1 VQNTVVVRGKCVGK
15 LRDEKHT
22 VSGPGFDYICNIE
35 WKKDHAVFDYRW
47 TATADTVPADEWPKY
62 VKQRLKM
69 SEVIGLNVHA
79 ESYRSQ
85 SSLSAGTIAGVVIL
99 ATIIGAI
106 KNSDSNRDSQPRTS
120 EKEIRQ
126 NIENLQKLRQEIAR
140 IPKPTGL
147 NPELD
152 DVLQLG
158 TQTKKAIDLQ
168 KQGRTDEAIALAR
181 ENVAKWPNRPHS
193 WQSMAIVAAMRK
205 ENEAADNAFA
215 KWILLAP
222 ADPNAQ
228 SSFGYFLIQS
238 NQLARAEKVLERAS
252 QTFPTSG
259 LVWANYAECLAKLGR
274 GNASREAQ
282 AKAEQ
287 FLTPKERASL
297 TR

>member
-1 VQNTVVVRGKCVGK
+1 
-15 LRDEKHT
+15 
-22 VSGPGFDYICNIE
+22 
-35 WKKDHAVFDYRW
+35 
-47 TATADTVPADEWPKY
+47 
-62 VKQRLKM
+62 
-69 SEVIGLNVHA
+69 
-79 ESYRSQ
+79 
-85 SSLSAGTIAGVVIL
+85 
-99 ATIIGAI
+99 
-106 KNSDSNRDSQPRTS
+106 
-120 EKEIRQ
+120 
-126 NIENLQKLRQEIAR
+126 
-140 IPKPTGL
+140 
-147 NPELD
+147 
-152 DVLQLG
+152 
-158 TQTKKAIDLQ
+158 
-168 KQGRTDEAIALAR
+168 
-181 ENVAKWPNRPHS
+181 
-193 WQSMAIVAAMRK
+193 MAIVAAMRK